1 MRHLFRRAVD
11 PRTSPDPA
19 DDPAD
24 KAPASSAASSAR
36 TDTAS
41 RLHAFNRFEIKYLV
55 PQDQADEL
63 RKEFRRHMDDDAHS
77 GAGGYPITSVYYDT
91 RHLKFYWEKVEGL
104 RFRRKLRVR
113 HYGTADDLDP
123 ESKVFVEIKQ
133 RVNRVTQKRRVSLRY
148 SDALRLCSPEGYEPT
163 GEVSTRERAFLD
175 EVTTLVGELD
185 LRPTVT
191 TGYHREAWV
200 GREADLGLR
209 VTLDHRL
216 RGRDRD
222 FHLSSESANRLTLPP
237 RLSILEVK
245 ANERVPAWVTDV
257 TARMSLEVVRISK
270 YCQSVQA
277 FGLAPRSIMHAPDEV
292 DAILR
297 HGSDHTNGITGGVHA
312 VPTTPNGVDD
322 APTRKGVL
330 AR

>member
-1 MRHLFRRAVD
+1 MRRLSRRLSRRPAD
-11 PRTSPDPA
+11 PRVRPDA
-19 DDPAD
+19 SDDPV
-24 KAPASSAASSAR
+24 SSTASSAR

-55 PQDQADEL
+55 PEDQAGEL
-63 RKEFRRHMDDDAHS
+63 RAELRRHMDDDAHS

-91 RHLKFYWEKVEGL
+91 QHLKFYWEKIEGL
-104 RFRRKLRVR
+104 KFRRKLRVR
-113 HYGTADDLDP
+113 HYGTADDLTP

-133 RVNRVTQKRRVSLRY
+133 RVNRVTQKRRVALPYR
-148 SDALRLCSPEGYEPT
+148 DALQLCSAEGYEPA

-175 EVTTLVGELD
+175 EVATLVGELD

-209 VTLDHRL
+209 ITLDHRL

-222 FHLSSESANRLTLPP
+222 FHLSSESVNRLTLPP

-257 TARMSLEVVRISK
+257 AARLSLDVVRISK

-292 DAILR
+292 DAIL
-297 HGSDHTNGITGGVHA
+297 GNGPGDAYGATGVVPAALTNHD
-312 VPTTPNGVDD
+312 GVDD
-322 APTRKGVL
+322 APTRNGVL

>member
-1 MRHLFRRAVD
+1 MRRLSRRAVD
-11 PRTSPDPA
+11 PRARPSAAGSDPVSST
-19 DDPAD
+19 
-24 KAPASSAASSAR
+24 ASSSTASSAR

-55 PQDQADEL
+55 PEDQADEL
-63 RKEFRRHMDDDAHS
+63 RAELRRHMDDDAHS
-77 GAGGYPITSVYYDT
+77 GDGGYPITSVYYDT
-91 RHLKFYWEKVEGL
+91 EHLKFYWEKIEGL
-104 RFRRKLRVR
+104 KFRRKLRVR
-113 HYGTADDLDP
+113 HYGTADDLTP
-123 ESKVFVEIKQ
+123 ESNVFVEIKQ
-133 RVNRVTQKRRVSLRY
+133 RVNRVTQKRRVSLPYR
-148 SDALRLCSPEGYEPT
+148 DALRLCSPEGYEPA

-175 EVTTLVGELD
+175 EVSTLVGELG

-222 FHLSSESANRLTLPP
+222 FHLSSESVNRLTLPP
-237 RLSILEVK
+237 RLSVLEVK

-257 TARMSLEVVRISK
+257 TARMSLDVVRISK
-270 YCQSVQA
+270 YCQCVQA

-297 HGSDHTNGITGGVHA
+297 DGPDAVDGAGVVPA
-312 VPTTPNGVDD
+312 DPTTPNGVDD
-322 APTRKGVL
+322 APTRKGAL
-330 AR
+330 TR

>member
-1 MRHLFRRAVD
+1 MRRLSRRAVD
-11 PRTSPDPA
+11 PPMRPNAAGRNKDLV
-19 DDPAD
+19 
-24 KAPASSAASSAR
+24 SSAASSAR

-63 RKEFRRHMDDDAHS
+63 RAELRRHMDDDAYS
-77 GAGGYPITSVYYDT
+77 GDGGYPITSVYYDT
-91 RHLKFYWEKVEGL
+91 QHLKFYWEKIEGL
-104 RFRRKLRVR
+104 KFRRKLRVR
-113 HYGTADDLDP
+113 HYGTADGLTP
-123 ESKVFVEIKQ
+123 ESNVFVEIKQ
-133 RVNRVTQKRRVSLRY
+133 RVNRVTQKRRLSLPYR
-148 SDALRLCSPEGYEPT
+148 DALRLCSPEGYEPADK
-163 GEVSTRERAFLD
+163 VSTRERAFLD
-175 EVTTLVGELD
+175 EVSTLVGGLD

-222 FHLSSESANRLTLPP
+222 FHLASESVNRLTLPP
-237 RLSILEVK
+237 RLSVLELK

-257 TARMSLEVVRISK
+257 TARMSLNVVRISK

-277 FGLAPRSIMHAPDEV
+277 LGLAPRSIMHAPDEV
-292 DAILR
+292 DTILR
-297 HGSDHTNGITGGVHA
+297 NGSDDADAISGVA
-312 VPTTPNGVDD
+312 PAEPTTPNGVDD
-322 APTRKGVL
+322 APTREGAL
-330 AR
+330 TR

>member
-1 MRHLFRRAVD
+1 MRRLSRRAAD
-11 PRTSPDPA
+11 PRVRPDA
-19 DDPAD
+19 AGNDPV
-24 KAPASSAASSAR
+24 SSTASSAR

-63 RKEFRRHMDDDAHS
+63 RAELRRHMDDDAHS

-91 RHLKFYWEKVEGL
+91 QHLKFYWEKIEGL

-113 HYGTADDLDP
+113 HYGTADDLNP
-123 ESKVFVEIKQ
+123 ESQVFVEIKQ
-133 RVNRVTQKRRVSLRY
+133 RVNRVTQKRRVSLPYR
-148 SDALRLCSPEGYEPT
+148 DALRLCSPEGYEPV

-175 EVTTLVGELD
+175 EVATLVGELG

-209 VTLDHRL
+209 ITLDHRL

-222 FHLSSESANRLTLPP
+222 FHLSSESVNRLTLPP

-257 TARMSLEVVRISK
+257 AARLSLDVVRISK

-292 DAILR
+292 DAIL
-297 HGSDHTNGITGGVHA
+297 GNSPDDANGAPGVA
-312 VPTTPNGVDD
+312 PADPITPNGVDD
-322 APTRKGVL
+322 APTRNGVL